1 MSIFPVFKIML
12 YSSLNYSIKNIYINR
27 YFHIHIYFS
36 YCRVCRQWN
45 LLAKRPAF
53 WKEVNVK
60 FHKSHK
66 SQNDV
71 TKCFVEI
78 LPSCVACIRLDF
90 KHFSQWAEQ
99 LNCEEFY
106 TRLQKICPHLKK
118 LNLVGAVLSCS
129 IQSVIDLCTKF
140 LPDVKILILN
150 YCYFSVYSPRGELV
164 VSSKIELLDLS
175 QSWLGH
181 FSPLEPAFSRM
192 PHLKQLHLSNTNINY
207 YWFED
212 DISFLSQL
220 DILDVGCTPIS
231 SNAFSLIRCYGF
243 NLKELFLCKL
253 FLHDAELHLNNSVF
267 PHLKTICLKHCSA
280 VTCEGVV
287 SLIQSC
293 QSLQN
298 VYVDQEVAASYAA
311 HPYTITNKSKLEI
324 VKFITDCNG
333 HRRITY

>member
-1 MSIFPVFKIML
+1 M
-12 YSSLNYSIKNIYINR
+12 
-27 YFHIHIYFS
+27 
-36 YCRVCRQWN
+36 CRQWN
-45 LLAKRPAF
+45 LLTKRPAF
-53 WKEVNVK
+53 WKDVNVK

-71 TKCFVEI
+71 TKCFVET
-78 LPSCVACIRLDF
+78 LPSCVTCIRLDF

-106 TRLQKICPHLKK
+106 TRLQKICPHLRRLK
-118 LNLVGAVLSCS
+118 LKGALLSCS
-129 IQSVIDLCTKF
+129 IQSVIDLCAKF

-150 YCYFSVYSPRGELV
+150 YCYFSVSPPRGELV
-164 VSSKIELLDLS
+164 GSSKIELLDLT

-181 FSPLEPAFSRM
+181 FSEPAFSRM
-192 PHLKQLHLSNTNINY
+192 PHLKRLHLSNTNISY

-212 DISFLSQL
+212 DISFLSRL
-220 DILDVGCTPIS
+220 DVLDVGCTPIF
-231 SNAFSLIRCYGF
+231 SNAFSLIRCYAF

-253 FLHDAELHLNNSVF
+253 FLHEFDLNNSVF
-267 PHLKTICLKHCSA
+267 PHLKTICVKHCSR

-298 VYVDQEVAASYAA
+298 VYVDQEMAASYAA
-311 HPYTITNKSKLEI
+311 HPFTVTNKSKLEI
-324 VKFITDCNG
+324 VKFITDCNE